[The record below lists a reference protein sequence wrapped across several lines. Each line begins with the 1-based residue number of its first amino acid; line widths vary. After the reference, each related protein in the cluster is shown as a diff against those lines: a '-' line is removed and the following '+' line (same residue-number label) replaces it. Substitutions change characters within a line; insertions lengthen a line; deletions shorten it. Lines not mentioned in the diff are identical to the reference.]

1 MILDDNVMLL
11 FLVLIVE
18 LLHYTLHLGRSTM
31 RQVMMIKLG
40 SKQQGVD

>member
-1 MILDDNVMLL
+1 MILDDNIMLL

-31 RQVMMIKLG
+31 RQVMIKLG